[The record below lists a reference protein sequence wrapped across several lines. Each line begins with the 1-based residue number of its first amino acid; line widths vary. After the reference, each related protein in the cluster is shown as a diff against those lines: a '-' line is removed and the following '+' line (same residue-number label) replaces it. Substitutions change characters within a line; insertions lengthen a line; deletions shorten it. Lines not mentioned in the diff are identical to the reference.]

1 MGSWCVAQ
9 GAQLVLCVGLEGWEE
24 QGGME
29 AEEGGICVFIQLM
42 HSVVHDVVKQLYS
55 SKKRNM

>member
-1 MGSWCVAQ
+1 MF
-9 GAQLVLCVGLEGWEE
+9 CVGLEGWEE

-55 SKKRNM
+55 SKKRNMSQNYLKVITNV